1 MAVSRTRIRSL
12 LLGANIGVSR
22 RGVVGTI
29 GLFVIAVLLMGISPD
44 TVFSLYGSTEPLPQL
59 VVVGLAS
66 AFVYYNEGILV
77 GMSISV
83 ALVYAF
89 MIHLLHVGMTGENP
103 YPEAAIMA
111 IPWSIVIGGL
121 LGAFGSL
128 LGLGA
133 RYLKQ

>member
-1 MAVSRTRIRSL
+1 MAISRSRVRAL
-12 LLGANIGVSR
+12 LLGANTRVSW
-22 RGVVGTI
+22 RGIVGAI
-29 GLFVIAVLLMGISPD
+29 GLFVIAFSVMGISPD
-44 TVFSLYGSTEPLPQL
+44 ATFSLYGSTVPLPHL

-89 MIHLLHVGMTGENP
+89 MIHLLHVGMIGENP
-103 YPEAAIMA
+103 YPEAAVMA
-111 IPWSIVIGGL
+111 MPWSVVIGGL
-121 LGAFGSL
+121 LGAFGCL

-133 RYLKQ
+133 RYLTQ